1 MGKVVLSFT
10 MSLDGFI
17 AGPNVGEQ
25 EPMGEGGEQLHQWLF
40 DKTSEVDQ
48 EMANDIFSRVGAVIL
63 GRRTFDLG
71 LEHWEDTPF
80 PAPSFVLTHETREP
94 MQMKSATFTFT
105 ADGVESVV
113 EQAKVAAAGKD
124 VVVMGANVAQQ
135 LLKAGQVDEIVLQI
149 APVLLGRGIR
159 LFDRIGSQQIDL
171 KRTAVIESPLVTHL
185 HFQVL

>member
-1 MGKVVLSFT
+1 
-10 MSLDGFI
+10 
-17 AGPNVGEQ
+17 
-25 EPMGEGGEQLHQWLF
+25 
-40 DKTSEVDQ
+40 
-48 EMANDIFSRVGAVIL
+48 
-63 GRRTFDLG
+63 
-71 LEHWEDTPF
+71 
-80 PAPSFVLTHETREP
+80 

-105 ADGVESVV
+105 TDGVESVV

-135 LLKAGQVDEIVLQI
+135 LLEAGQVDEIVLQI
-149 APVLLGRGIR
+149 APILLGRGIR